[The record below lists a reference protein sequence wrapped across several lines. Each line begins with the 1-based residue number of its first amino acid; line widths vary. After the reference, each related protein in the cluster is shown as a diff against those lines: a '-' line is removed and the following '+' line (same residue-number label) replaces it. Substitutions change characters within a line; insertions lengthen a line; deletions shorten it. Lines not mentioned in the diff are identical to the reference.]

1 MKRRIAILFALA
13 ALGAAAPAQGSAQ
26 GPAQAGAP
34 TQVQA
39 GSQPGSP
46 GDSAAMKG
54 PEKEEN
60 LLSRLEIV
68 SLGSFPIMLFYT
80 GFVFDLGRLVANN
93 FDSQYAPWPFQGAY
107 SAPITDSERLTR
119 LGAALGAS
127 LVVGGVDLYIHSA
140 KLKKAR
146 RLHEAAA
153 EALSPPV
160 PEPAQAG
167 PAPPP

>member
-1 MKRRIAILFALA
+1 MKSTLAVLLALA
-13 ALGAAAPAQGSAQ
+13 ALGAAA
-26 GPAQAGAP
+26 QAPSQAAAP

-39 GSQPGSP
+39 GSQSGPQ
-46 GDSAAMKG
+46 GDSTAMQA

-80 GFVFDLGRLVANN
+80 GFVFDIGRLVANN
-93 FDSQYAPWPFQGAY
+93 FDSQYAPWPFQSAY
-107 SAPITDSERLTR
+107 SAPLTDSERLTR

-127 LVVGGVDLYIHSA
+127 LVVGGIDLYLHTA

-153 EALSPPV
+153 EALSS
-160 PEPAQAG
+160 
-167 PAPPP
+167 PAPP